1 MALGFVL
8 LAVLL
13 LVALALAGFCV
24 WLVVPLRGRVDQ
36 LTGDVN
42 SLQVALNE
50 LRAEVGEL
58 RAASEVLPVPP
69 LPKTRSGGL
78 DDLRQRLRAAHTE
91 GDEPSGE

>member
-1 MALGFVL
+1 MALGFVVL
-8 LAVLL
+8 VVLL
-13 LVALALAGFCV
+13 LAALALAGFSL
-24 WLVVPLRGRVDQ
+24 WLVLPLRGRVDQ
-36 LTGDVN
+36 LAGDVN

-50 LRAEVGEL
+50 LRSEVGDL

-91 GDEPSGE
+91 GDEPSDE